1 MSEIKEESMKR
12 KRFGLGSGL
21 RAFLISAA
29 ALIGVTVLP
38 PAASA
43 NTYTVSSCNNGV
55 NHAWGSYWNSGVSNI
70 TLGANCPGQ
79 YSPGNPAIAYNS
91 GLFVRNISNTSY
103 TPSGAVGGLKL
114 TAPGG
119 NTLAS
124 ISGDWWVTRRASSG
138 FYSAMLSD
146 WSLVSGCGAS
156 SALCGAYL
164 TGQTVPLNGSSEV
177 RVE

>member
-1 MSEIKEESMKR
+1 MSEIKEELMKR
-12 KRFGLGSGL
+12 KRFGLRSGL

-38 PAASA
+38 NAASA

-55 NHAWGSYWNSGVSNI
+55 NHAWGSYWNSGVSNV
-70 TLGANCPGQ
+70 TLGANCPGE
-79 YSPGNPAIAYNS
+79 YAPGNPAIAYNS

-103 TPSGAVGGLKL
+103 TPSGAMGGLKL

-124 ISGDWWVTRRASSG
+124 ISGDW
-138 FYSAMLSD
+138 
-146 WSLVSGCGAS
+146 
-156 SALCGAYL
+156 
-164 TGQTVPLNGSSEV
+164 
-177 RVE
+177 